1 VSERIEWVD
10 LAAPLGSASVRRSI
24 AAVLDSG
31 RLIGGAEVASL
42 EAEVAQWMGRS
53 YGVAVSSGTTALELG
68 LSALKVGRGSEVIVP
83 AVSFVATVGAVLR
96 VGATPVVVDIG
107 AGGPWMDPAAAEAA
121 VGPNTALFLP
131 VHLFGSSAPAP
142 QSDLPVMDD
151 ACQAVCPGGPSIGRL
166 TAVSFYPTKVLG
178 GLGDGGM
185 VLSDDMVLADRVRA
199 LRQHGCDAT
208 GMVVEVGGTNARLD
222 AVSAAVIRARM
233 DTTVDAIER
242 RRSIADRYDKVV
254 GTNAVPRSRSSPV
267 SVYALRCSD
276 RDRIVAELESEGIPT
291 QVYYPRLVHDHPAIR
306 DRVRIAGSLDNAIQF
321 CGESLALPCHAGLS
335 EEQVGHIVRVLER
348 VL

>member
-1 VSERIEWVD
+1 VSDRIEWID
-10 LAAPLGSASVRRSI
+10 LSVPLGTASVRRSI

-31 RLIGGAEVASL
+31 RLIGGAEVAAL

-53 YGVAVSSGTTALELG
+53 HGVAVSSGTTALELG
-68 LSALKVGRGSEVIVP
+68 LTALGVGPGSEVIVP

-96 VGATPVVVDIG
+96 VGATPVVVDVG
-107 AGGPWMDPAAAEAA
+107 AGGPWMDPNAAEAA

-131 VHLFGSSAPAP
+131 VHLFGSSAPVP
-142 QSDLPVMDD
+142 QSEVPVMDD

-166 TAVSFYPTKVLG
+166 TVVSFYPTKVLG

-185 VLSDDMVLADRVRA
+185 VLSDEKELAERVRA

-222 AVSAAVIRARM
+222 AVSAAVLRARM

-242 RRSIADRYDKVV
+242 RRTIAERYDAVPAI
-254 GTNAVPRSRSSPV
+254 NPVPRSESSPV
-267 SVYALRCSD
+267 SVYAIRHPD
-276 RDRIVAELESEGIPT
+276 RDRVAAALEDEGIPT

-306 DRVRIAGSLDNAIQF
+306 DRVRIAGRLDNAVQF
-321 CGESLALPCHAGLS
+321 CGEALALPCHGGLS
-335 EEQVGHIVRVLER
+335 EEQVDHIVGVLER

>member
-1 VSERIEWVD
+1 VSDRIEWID
-10 LAAPLGSASVRRSI
+10 LSVPLGSASVRRSI

-42 EAEVAQWMGRS
+42 ESEVAQWMGRS

-68 LSALKVGRGSEVIVP
+68 LSAMGVGPGSEVIVP

-96 VGATPVVVDIG
+96 VGASPVVVDIG
-107 AGGPWMDPAAAEAA
+107 AGGPWMDPDAAEAA
-121 VGPNTALFLP
+121 VGPHTALFLP

-142 QSDLPVMDD
+142 QCGVPVMDD

-178 GLGDGGM
+178 GLGEGGM
-185 VLSDDMVLADRVRA
+185 VLSDDKELAERVRA

-222 AVSAAVIRARM
+222 AVSAAVLRARM
-233 DTTVDAIER
+233 DSTVDAIAR
-242 RRSIADRYDKVV
+242 RRELADRYDSVQ
-254 GTNAVPRSRSSPV
+254 GISPVPRSKASPV
-267 SVYALRCSD
+267 SVYAFRHSE
-276 RDRIVAELESEGIPT
+276 RDRVAAQLEDAGIPT

-306 DRVRIAGSLDNAIQF
+306 DRVRIAGSLDNAEQF
-321 CGESLALPCHAGLS
+321 CAESLALPCHGGLS
-335 EEQVGHIVRVLER
+335 EEQVDHIVRVLER